1 VFRGPAGWASSARSR
16 STRTR
21 RAHGGWRRPS
31 KRPNTAGPRRSRT
44 VEVNTTVPV
53 VSPERAHEL
62 VAASGCRTA
71 TRWPTHGSWTTAS
84 GWPRCGPHWVGPS
97 GSGRVDAN
105 AAWDVAT
112 AVRAI
117 ADLDKAAAGLDTSEQ
132 PCVSIEEAGR
142 RTPVAAEPHH
152 VHRQRI
158 SQAAQYSGLGADTHF
173 VLVVLTVCGGCGQAG
188 TDLAAGFPRLRVE
201 TPGLASGLSRMWRR
215 SVPGQH

>member
-1 VFRGPAGWASSARSR
+1 MIDRPCCVTCSPA
-16 STRTR
+16 
-21 RAHGGWRRPS
+21 
-31 KRPNTAGPRRSRT
+31 
-44 VEVNTTVPV
+44 
-53 VSPERAHEL
+53 
-62 VAASGCRTA
+62 VAALSAAVYAGALRLRLPDGDVQVADSRFVDDCE
-71 TRWPTHGSWTTAS
+71 
-84 GWPRCGPHWVGPS
+84 
-97 GSGRVDAN
+97 RVDAN